1 MMEDARFEHR
11 TMAERVLELTGAFM
25 ESIAANPA
33 MAPMI
38 PAGATLILMPDND
51 PELAAHNVSLGIGAI
66 AAGENVYFL
75 HIQMTGAHADM
86 SVQQRA

>member
-1 MMEDARFEHR
+1 MNEFARFEHR
-11 TMAERVLELTGAFM
+11 TMAERVIELTSAFM

-33 MAPMI
+33 VAPMI
-38 PAGATLILMPDND
+38 PDGATLILIPDND

-75 HIQMTGAHADM
+75 HVQMAGAHADM
-86 SVQQRA
+86 SAQRSA

>member
-1 MMEDARFEHR
+1 MTEFAHFEHR
-11 TMAERVLELTGAFM
+11 AMTERVLELTSAFI

-38 PAGATLILMPDND
+38 PDGATLILVPDND
-51 PELAAHNVSLGIGAI
+51 PELAAHSVSLGMDAI

-75 HIQMTGAHADM
+75 HIQITGAYPSASM
-86 SVQQRA
+86 QRSA